1 MGIGGRQEVVSVEI
15 AIGLALVLCFAAGWY
30 FTHKG
35 SSAIMPADVKK
46 VVVDFDSKKKAE
58 AARIDAESPSDL
70 RDDFNS
76 RK

>member
-1 MGIGGRQEVVSVEI
+1 VIEAISIGAV
-15 AIGLALVLCFAAGWY
+15 LVLCFAAGWY

-35 SSAIMPADVKK
+35 SSAITPADVKK
-46 VVVDFDSKKKAE
+46 VVLDFDAKKKSE